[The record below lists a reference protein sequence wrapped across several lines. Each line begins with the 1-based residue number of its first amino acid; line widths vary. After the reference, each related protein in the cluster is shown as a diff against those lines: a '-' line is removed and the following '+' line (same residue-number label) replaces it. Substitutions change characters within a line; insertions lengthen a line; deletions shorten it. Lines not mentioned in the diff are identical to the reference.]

1 MKILGIDIGFG
12 FTKATNGRDTLV
24 FKSLFGDASDLQFW
38 MDFGPQGISD
48 FFNVTIDGR
57 SYFIGDLAEQQS
69 NVLNFTLD
77 QEKLITF
84 EIENAD
90 SAALLTTDDGY
101 GYVVMPLA
109 RDR

>member
-1 MKILGIDIGFG
+1 MGSTDPPSSEPPQLSGSAAPGPFAALLIRPLRSPACWVG
-12 FTKATNGRDTLV
+12 LEP
-24 FKSLFGDASDLQFW
+24 
-38 MDFGPQGISD
+38 DF
-48 FFNVTIDGR
+48 
-57 SYFIGDLAEQQS
+57 LK
-69 NVLNFTLD
+69 VLD
-77 QEKLITF
+77 PEKVINF